1 MQDAS
6 TSAIRHIV
14 PVSVSPSS
22 RVDRLDLSLFDQI
35 EGACA
40 SSADRRSLLAVHAA
54 LAARG
59 EFCYLEVGSYHG
71 ASLQS
76 FIVDPRCRSI
86 VSIDRRDAVSP
97 DGRREGAVPY
107 PDNTTAGML
116 QRLLRVPGAD
126 LGKLSTVD
134 GTTEV
139 LDPVALRVD
148 LCLIDAEHTNAAAL
162 RDARFCRQA
171 IRDRG
176 VIVFHDRLIVDHGIR
191 RFLGELSRYR
201 AYPLAHEL
209 FVVELGMPSLL
220 GDARVRA
227 RVPHDLWVVADR
239 LGAVRPAL
247 RLGPMLRTARR
258 RSAMVALAVGAPRRS
273 GRPTWQAPVTPETPF
288 GVHTFVND
296 SALYARMRESFIDA
310 GFAPDAFVRLTDRDD
325 DPYTTITR
333 IGRASTARYPIL
345 CHQDVFTD
353 QGAGAA
359 ELLARLREL
368 DVRDPRWVVAGNAG
382 IMRSG
387 RLIRRLVDGHG
398 GSTGESLPLPV
409 VTLDEDFLVFNPRNT
424 PCCSAELKEFHLY
437 GADVC
442 LHALASGGSAYVIDF
457 PVTHL
462 GPARAPGD
470 AEAGYWRVYERS
482 RKRFIAV
489 WNDRCL
495 FRYVLTPSDTLFM
508 SRSRLL
514 RRLFASS
521 SAVAAVARC
530 RHDGYGLPLRPID
543 RLLSRQPLKQASP
556 TRPAAPD

>member
-1 MQDAS
+1 ME
-6 TSAIRHIV
+6 
-14 PVSVSPSS
+14 VSPSS
-22 RVDRLDLSLFDQI
+22 RVDRLDLSLFDRI

-59 EFCYLEVGSYHG
+59 DFNYLEVGSYQG
-71 ASLQS
+71 AGLQS

-97 DGRREGAVPY
+97 DARREGAVPY

-116 QRLLRVPGAD
+116 ERLSRVPGAD
-126 LGKLSTVD
+126 LAKLSTVE
-134 GTTEV
+134 GTTEDV
-139 LDPVALRVD
+139 DPLSVRVD
-148 LCLIDAEHTNAAAL
+148 LCLIDAEHTDAAAL
-162 RDARFCRQA
+162 RDARFCRRA
-171 IRDRG
+171 TRDRG
-176 VIVFHDRLIVDHGIR
+176 VIVFHDRLIIDHGIQ
-191 RFLGELSRYR
+191 RFLGELSRYD

-209 FVVELGMPSLL
+209 FVVELGVPSLL
-220 GDARVRA
+220 GDPRVRA
-227 RVPHDLWVVADR
+227 NVPHDLWLIANRFGVVP
-239 LGAVRPAL
+239 LAL
-247 RLGPMLRTARR
+247 RLAPTLRTARR
-258 RSAMVALAVGAPRRS
+258 RSALLALALGAPRRS
-273 GRPTWQAPVTPETPF
+273 GRRPPNLPPMPGPTFEI
-288 GVHTFVND
+288 HTFVND
-296 SALYARMRESFIDA
+296 DGLYARMRASFIEA
-310 GFAPDAFVRLTDRDD
+310 GFDPDAFVRLTDGDD

-345 CHQDVFTD
+345 CHQDVFAD

-359 ELLARLREL
+359 ELLACLREL

-387 RLIRRLVDGHG
+387 RLIRRLVDRHG

-409 VTLDEDFLVFNPRNT
+409 VTLDEDFLVFNPRNA
-424 PCCSAELKEFHLY
+424 PRCSAELKDFHLY

-442 LHALASGGSAYVIDF
+442 LHALASGASAYVIDF

-462 GPARAPGD
+462 GRSRAAREPD
-470 AEAGYWRVYERS
+470 SEYWRVYES
-482 RKRFIAV
+482 CRKRFVAA

-495 FRYVLTPSDTLFM
+495 FRYVLTPSDTVFM

-514 RRLFASS
+514 RRLFGSS

-530 RHDGYGLPLRPID
+530 RQEGDGLPLGPID
-543 RLLSRQPLKQASP
+543 RILSRRPLNR
-556 TRPAAPD
+556 TRRPW